1 MAAGTVGDLVFARS
15 TIHIMFMLLLTIVFA
30 LLLLKICEA
39 LDAAADCLLLLAC
52 CCLPAAAALMLLFS
66 IL

>member
-30 LLLLKICEA
+30 LLLLKTCEA
-39 LDAAADCLLLLAC
+39 LDADCLLLLAC